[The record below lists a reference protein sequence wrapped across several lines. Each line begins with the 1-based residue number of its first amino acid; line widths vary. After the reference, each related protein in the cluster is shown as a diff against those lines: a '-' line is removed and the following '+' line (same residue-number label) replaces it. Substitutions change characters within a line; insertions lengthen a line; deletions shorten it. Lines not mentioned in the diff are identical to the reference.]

1 MLPTSSE
8 YEFDDASHAES
19 RLTPLQLESTLGD
32 LSDES
37 LVERALGRDVR
48 AFETLMRRYNRR
60 LFRIARSVLRDPDAA
75 EDAVQEAYIQ
85 AFTHL
90 DQYQPQGR
98 FGAWLGRLAL
108 NEALMIRRAVRND
121 TVSLER
127 LEEFPARHDEMSLP
141 EIRSTSEYADS
152 IRARQLLERAID
164 TLPDDFRMVFVLRM
178 VEELSGSE
186 TAAILGVKEVTVRT
200 RLHRAQRL
208 LRAEL
213 ARRLRRERLDLF
225 PFAGARCDR
234 IVEAVLAR
242 LEGWP

>member
-1 MLPTSSE
+1 MLPTSSQ
-8 YEFDDASHAES
+8 YGTDDAPHAES
-19 RLTPLQLESTLGD
+19 GLAPLQLKSTLGD

-37 LVERALGRDVR
+37 LVERALGRDTR

-60 LFRIARSVLRDPDAA
+60 LFRIARSVLRDSDAA

-108 NEALMIRRAVRND
+108 NEALMIRRSVRND
-121 TVSLER
+121 TVSLDQ
-127 LEEFPARHDEMSLP
+127 LQEEPTRNDDISLSA
-141 EIRSTSEYADS
+141 IRSTSEYAES
-152 IRARQLLERAID
+152 IRARQLLEDAVD
-164 TLPDDFRMVFVLRM
+164 ALPDDFRTVFVLRM
-178 VEELSGSE
+178 VEELSGGE
-186 TAAILGVKEVTVRT
+186 TAAILGLKEVTVRT

-213 ARRLRRERLDLF
+213 TRRLRRERLDLF
-225 PFAGARCDR
+225 QFAGARCDR

-242 LEGWP
+242 LEGRP